1 MADTKKKEETA
12 KKTEEVKPK
21 ESVAQQLNA
30 IAAKNSQI
38 IAVRNMQEGKEKLKD
53 KVGRKSSSAE
63 SGIHGLQGLQGLES
77 FAGKYKKN

>member
-21 ESVAQQLNA
+21 ESVAQQLDA

-38 IAVRNMQEGKEKLKD
+38 IAVRKMQEGKEKLKD
-53 KVGRKSSSAE
+53 KIGRKPSSTE
-63 SGIHGLQGLQGLES
+63 SGIQGLQGLAS
-77 FAGKYKKN
+77 LKNTLGTQKLE